1 MKTKNIFETTAR
13 SIEREAKNRLEYLR
27 EELRAERISYGE
39 LHELQTLAPYIDK
52 NDVELLQAAGI
63 PEN

>member
-13 SIEREAKNRLEYLR
+13 SIEREVKNRLEYLR

-39 LHELQTLAPYIDK
+39 IFELQTLAPYIDK
-52 NDVELLQAAGI
+52 NDIELREAAGI